1 MIFCKPVLAVLGNTV
16 FLGAAFRATDFTV
29 LVGAGVLVVAAFF
42 VWAVDG
48 LPVAFA
54 SAEPSVMVTFL
65 AAVLVAVAF
74 FVLPVG
80 CFFPAGAA
88 APLIFSM
95 AKMQGFRI
103 AKIAKLMCKSNTT
116 DKKMKINP
124 LGKK

>member
-1 MIFCKPVLAVLGNTV
+1 MIFCKPALTFLEVTVFAGVAFLVAGFTILDGAGALAVEVAFFVLAVEG
-16 FLGAAFRATDFTV
+16 FT
-29 LVGAGVLVVAAFF
+29 
-42 VWAVDG
+42 
-48 LPVAFA
+48 VAFA
-54 SAEPSVMVTFL
+54 FTAPSVRVTFM

-80 CFFPAGAA
+80 CFFPAGAV

-116 DKKMKINP
+116 DNKMKIRL
-124 LGKK
+124 LG

>member
-1 MIFCKPVLAVLGNTV
+1 LAV
-16 FLGAAFRATDFTV
+16 AAFWVVDFSAFFEAFF
-29 LVGAGVLVVAAFF
+29 VGGGAAFF
-42 VWAVDG
+42 VLAVAG
-48 LPVAFA
+48 FTVALA
-54 SAEPSVMVTFL
+54 ATGSSVTVTVL
-65 AAVLVAVAF
+65 AAVMVAAAF

-116 DKKMKINP
+116 DKKMKIKL
-124 LGKK
+124 LG